1 MRHNSIGKVEKPP
14 TAHSHDLSKRDVAR
28 SQKRWR
34 SNWLHWR
41 SQSILM
47 VIKSK
52 EAWSETKSPD
62 VIWLGNANKEMMT
75 FNHMRQVGE
84 EVMVI
89 TYAIKKKNKM
99 WSRSATV
106 LPTLRFY
113 REFGLVFFVEL
124 RVFLKACG
132 LLLFRHVSI
141 DICLFFGLFFCRF
154 MFCGLFF
161 FQ

>member
-1 MRHNSIGKVEKPP
+1 MTKQLTV
-14 TAHSHDLSKRDVAR
+14 
-28 SQKRWR
+28 
-34 SNWLHWR
+34 HWR

-52 EAWSETKSPD
+52 VAWSETKSPD

-75 FNHMRQVGE
+75 FNHMRQVGK

-89 TYAIKKKNKM
+89 TCAIKKKNKM

-113 REFGLVFFVEL
+113 REFGLVFLWSCGFFWRL
-124 RVFLKACG
+124 AGCFSFGMFQLIFACSLG
-132 LLLFRHVSI
+132 
-141 DICLFFGLFFCRF
+141 CFFCRF

-161 FQ
+161 FSIIVARLLFQCTA